1 MDPSKDVFISHSSAD
16 SKLAYAMCDY
26 LEEKGIRCWI
36 APRDIPGGVKY
47 GKSIIM
53 GVKTCKILVVLF
65 NNSANASEGVETEVE
80 RAFHYKLTLIPFKLD
95 ETIPSDSLEFSFGSF
110 QWLDASKGN
119 PEDHFDLLYQN
130 CARILEKKERII
142 EEKPVIPISIDAKE
156 SPVKEIPVQH
166 QEGNKSQDNKKNENK
181 KKKRLALIGLGSL
194 VVLTLIF
201 IFMRNDSVP
210 PKPVEPTIQWVSI
223 PAGTFVMGSLASEV
237 DRSDDE
243 SQHEVSLSAFKMSA
257 HEVTFAQYDAF
268 CGATKHKKAYDEG
281 WGRGQRPVINVSWD
295 DATAFAK
302 WMGCRLPT
310 EAEWEYACRA
320 GSTTTFN
327 TGENLTTEQ
336 ANYNG
341 NYPYNN
347 NAIGTY
353 REQTTEVRSFA
364 ANAWGLYDMHG
375 NVGEW
380 CSDWYSENLSSP
392 QTNPRGPSEGSD
404 RVRRGG
410 GWFAF
415 ARASRASFRGN
426 DKPNFR
432 YSDIGFRL
440 VSLD

>member
-53 GVKTCKILVVLF
+53 GIKTCKIMVVLF
-65 NNSANASEGVETEVE
+65 NNNANDSDGVETELE

-130 CARILEKKERII
+130 CLRVLGKKEHVI
-142 EEKPVIPISIDAKE
+142 EEKPVPPLSTDRKE
-156 SPVKEIPVQH
+156 RPVKEKPVQH
-166 QEGNKSQDNKKNENK
+166 QEGNKSQDIKKNENK

-210 PKPVEPTIQWVSI
+210 PKPVVKPTIQWVSI
-223 PAGTFVMGSLASEV
+223 PAGKFMMGSPASEV
-237 DRSDDE
+237 NRRDDE
-243 SQHEVSLSAFKMSA
+243 RQHEVSLSAFKMSA

-268 CGATKHKKAYDEG
+268 CDATKHKKAIDEG

-295 DATAFAK
+295 DATAFAE

-320 GSTTTFN
+320 GSTTPYN
-327 TGENLTTEQ
+327 TGENLTTSQ
-336 ANYNG
+336 ANYDFTLTSSRMLFL
-341 NYPYNN
+341 P
-347 NAIGTY
+347 
-353 REQTTEVRSFA
+353 
-364 ANAWGLYDMHG
+364 NAWGLYDMHG
-375 NVGEW
+375 NVWEW
-380 CSDWYSENLSSP
+380 CSDWYGDYPSSP
-392 QTNPRGPSEGSD
+392 QTNPAGPIDGPFTIL
-404 RVRRGG
+404 RVIRGG
-410 GWFAF
+410 SWKEDVPHYCRSAYRNKNRPGSILF
-415 ARASRASFRGN
+415 S
-426 DKPNFR
+426 
-432 YSDIGFRL
+432 IGFRL
-440 VSLD
+440 VSLQ

>member
-53 GVKTCKILVVLF
+53 GIKTCKIMVVLF
-65 NNSANASEGVETEVE
+65 NNNANASEGVETEVE

-130 CARILEKKERII
+130 CLRVLGKKEHVI
-142 EEKPVIPISIDAKE
+142 EEKPVPPLSTDRKE
-156 SPVKEIPVQH
+156 RPVKEKPVQH
-166 QEGNKSQDNKKNENK
+166 QEGNKSQDIKKNEINK
-181 KKKRLALIGLGSL
+181 KKRFALIGLGSL
-194 VVLTLIF
+194 VFLTLIF
-201 IFMRNDSVP
+201 IFMRNNSVP
-210 PKPVEPTIQWVSI
+210 SKPVVKPTIQWVSI
-223 PAGTFVMGSLASEV
+223 PAGTFVMGSPASEV
-237 DRSDDE
+237 NRRDDE
-243 SQHEVSLSAFKMSA
+243 RQHEVSLSAFKMSA

-268 CGATKHKKAYDEG
+268 CEATKHKKAYDQG

-320 GSTTTFN
+320 GSTTPYN
-327 TGENLTTEQ
+327 TGENLDMSQ
-336 ANYNG
+336 ANYHW
-341 NYPYNN
+341 YSTSTRMIFLP
-347 NAIGTY
+347 
-353 REQTTEVRSFA
+353 
-364 ANAWGLYDMHG
+364 NAWGLYDMHG
-375 NVGEW
+375 NVWEW
-380 CSDWYSENLSSP
+380 CSDWHGDYPSSP
-392 QTNPRGPSEGSD
+392 QTNPVGPIDGPFTTL
-404 RVRRGG
+404 RVIRGG
-410 GWFAF
+410 SWNDKAPHYCRSAFRNKNRPGSVWFA
-415 ARASRASFRGN
+415 
-426 DKPNFR
+426 
-432 YSDIGFRL
+432 IGFRL
-440 VSLD
+440 VSLE

>member
-53 GVKTCKILVVLF
+53 GIKTCKIMVVLF
-65 NNSANASEGVETEVE
+65 NNNANASEGVETEVE

-130 CARILEKKERII
+130 CLRVLGKKEHVI
-142 EEKPVIPISIDAKE
+142 EEKPVPPLSTDRKE
-156 SPVKEIPVQH
+156 RPVKEKPVQH
-166 QEGNKSQDNKKNENK
+166 QEGNKSQDIKKNEINK
-181 KKKRLALIGLGSL
+181 KKRFALIGLGSL
-194 VVLTLIF
+194 VFLTLIF
-201 IFMRNDSVP
+201 IFMRNNSVP
-210 PKPVEPTIQWVSI
+210 SKPVVKPTIQWVSI
-223 PAGTFVMGSLASEV
+223 PAGTFVMGSPASEV
-237 DRSDDE
+237 NRRDDE
-243 SQHEVSLSAFKMSA
+243 RQHEVSLSAFKMSA

-268 CGATKHKKAYDEG
+268 CEATKHKKAYDQG

-320 GSTTTFN
+320 GSTTPFN

-336 ANYNG
+336 GNYNDDEGGG
-341 NYPYNN
+341 NN
-347 NAIGTY
+347 I
-353 REQTTEVRSFA
+353 EVGSLA
-364 ANAWGLYDMHG
+364 ANAWGLFDMHG
-375 NVGEW
+375 NVSEW
-380 CSDWYSENLSSP
+380 CSDRNGYYPSSP
-392 QTNPRGPSEGSD
+392 QTNPRGPSKGYD
-404 RVRRGG
+404 RILRGG
-410 GWFAF
+410 SWLTSDSDC
-415 ARASRASFRGN
+415 RSASRSWYGPDRG
-426 DKPNFR
+426 F
-432 YSDIGFRL
+432 SELGFRL
-440 VSLD
+440 VSLQ

>member
-16 SKLAYAMCDY
+16 SKLAYAMCAY

-53 GVKTCKILVVLF
+53 GVKTCKIMVVLF
-65 NNSANASEGVETEVE
+65 NNNANASEGVETEVE

-95 ETIPSDSLEFSFGSF
+95 QTIPSDSLEFSFGSF

-130 CARILEKKERII
+130 CARILEKKERVI
-142 EEKPVIPISIDAKE
+142 EEKRVLPISIDAKE

-181 KKKRLALIGLGSL
+181 KKKRLALIGLVSL

-210 PKPVEPTIQWVSI
+210 PKPVVKPTIQWVSI
-223 PAGTFVMGSLASEV
+223 PAGKFMMGSPASEV
-237 DRSDDE
+237 NRRDDE
-243 SQHEVSLSAFKMSA
+243 RQHEVSLSAFKMSA

-268 CGATKHKKAYDEG
+268 CEATKHKKAYDEG

-320 GSTTTFN
+320 GSTTPYN
-327 TGENLTTEQ
+327 TGENLDMSQ
-336 ANYNG
+336 ANYHW
-341 NYPYNN
+341 YSTSTRMLFLP
-347 NAIGTY
+347 
-353 REQTTEVRSFA
+353 
-364 ANAWGLYDMHG
+364 NAWGLYDMHG
-375 NVGEW
+375 NVWEW
-380 CSDWYSENLSSP
+380 CSDWHGDYPSSP
-392 QTNPRGPSEGSD
+392 QTNPAGPIDGPFTTL
-404 RVRRGG
+404 RVIRGG
-410 GWFAF
+410 SWNDKAPQYCRSAFRNKNRPGSVWFA
-415 ARASRASFRGN
+415 
-426 DKPNFR
+426 
-432 YSDIGFRL
+432 IGFRL
-440 VSLD
+440 VSLE